1 MFSPKFGPSCLR
13 TRGIG
18 REGSFMVSD
27 ASTAVRVFSRPLVVI
42 AVAAVA
48 LTSGSQAGAARTPT
62 VGEKTAIV
70 LAAKSSLVAL
80 ASKPGSAIRHGTKV
94 VLTPI
99 CLSTFDPRFAVAV
112 ASPVNS
118 GVVGQSGLL
127 FFKRNGKRFDAV
139 GGLRTGDQYY
149 RRPVE
154 ITATTYR
161 DLRRAQCTVP
171 PSGKT
176 VLRLAAEGRAPA
188 FEV

>member
-1 MFSPKFGPSCLR
+1 M
-13 TRGIG
+13 
-18 REGSFMVSD
+18 GSYT
-27 ASTAVRVFSRPLVVI
+27 STAVRISSRTLVLI

-48 LTSGSQAGAARTPT
+48 LTSGSHAGAARTPT
-62 VGEKTAIV
+62 AGEKTAIV
-70 LAAKSSLVAL
+70 LAAKSTLVAI
-80 ASKPGSAIRHGTKV
+80 ASKPGSGIRHGTKV

-99 CLSTFDPRFAVAV
+99 CLSTLDPRFAVAV
-112 ASPVNS
+112 ANPVNS

-149 RRPVE
+149 RRPIG
-154 ITATTYR
+154 ITASTYR
-161 DLRRAQCTVP
+161 DLRRTQCTVP

-188 FEV
+188 YVV